1 MVYATCSIL
10 PQENSG
16 QVAAFLA
23 SEAGRDFR
31 LLEEQPIYASVSG
44 FDGFYLALMERLP

>member
-1 MVYATCSIL
+1 M
-10 PQENSG
+10 
-16 QVAAFLA
+16 AAPAALTDR